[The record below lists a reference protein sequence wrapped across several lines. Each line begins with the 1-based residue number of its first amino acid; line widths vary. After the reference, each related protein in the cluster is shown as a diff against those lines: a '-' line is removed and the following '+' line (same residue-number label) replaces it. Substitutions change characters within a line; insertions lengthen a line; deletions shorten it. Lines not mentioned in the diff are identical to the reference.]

1 MWLAPFAWSQGS
13 GESELWRTAGEH
25 AQKASL
31 NMWAREKTQSWVLV
45 EPLGTKERLCQ
56 QAAYHI
62 LGSREYI
69 QA

>member
-31 NMWAREKTQSWVLV
+31 NMWAREKTQS
-45 EPLGTKERLCQ
+45 
-56 QAAYHI
+56 
-62 LGSREYI
+62 
-69 QA
+69 